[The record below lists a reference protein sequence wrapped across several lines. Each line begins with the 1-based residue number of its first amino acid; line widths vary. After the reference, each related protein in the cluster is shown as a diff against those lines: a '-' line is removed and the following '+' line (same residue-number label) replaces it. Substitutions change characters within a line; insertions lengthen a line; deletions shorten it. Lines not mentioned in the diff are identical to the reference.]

1 VSHYDRPVPDQTT
14 SLLLRVAGGICLVEA
29 VALAV
34 MGVVEIVSLDS
45 DRLALG
51 LTTTVFLFLYAA
63 ALGFAAFSVARARS
77 WTRAPIVLSQLI
89 QLGLAWSFHGSGTSW
104 VAVLLAVPAVVVLVI
119 MVRPGTTAAL
129 YGEQSAG

>member
-1 VSHYDRPVPDQTT
+1 MPDQRT
-14 SLLLRVAGGICLVEA
+14 LVLLRLAGGICLVEA
-29 VALAV
+29 AALAV
-34 MGVVEIVSLDS
+34 MGVVEVASLDT

-51 LTTTVFLFLYAA
+51 LTTTVFLFVYGA
-63 ALGFAAFSVARARS
+63 ALAFAGLGVARARS

-89 QLGLAWSFHGSGTSW
+89 QLGLAWSFHGSGTTW

-119 MVRPGTTAAL
+119 MLRPGTTAAL